1 MVVGDQSFGW
11 IGEVPVEVRRLAAS
25 ASVGLGS
32 SGMGLTLA
40 PSPTALI
47 VGNGGGL
54 DAQAAKHGVREPA
67 AEELDGVAVDASAEE
82 SSGTARTERARR

>member
-40 PSPTALI
+40 PSPTALTMFTCQLSDI
-47 VGNGGGL
+47 AKQNGL
-54 DAQAAKHGVREPA
+54 VQHG
-67 AEELDGVAVDASAEE
+67 
-82 SSGTARTERARR
+82 